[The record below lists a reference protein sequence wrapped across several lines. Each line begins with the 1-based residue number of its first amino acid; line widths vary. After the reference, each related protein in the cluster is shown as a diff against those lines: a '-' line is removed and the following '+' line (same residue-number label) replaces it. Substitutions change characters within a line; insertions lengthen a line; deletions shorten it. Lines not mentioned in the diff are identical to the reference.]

1 MRRLPVCLSLL
12 SVSCAYAQLSF
23 NLNVGLSDISF
34 ETEAAIVVDY
44 NEVDTA
50 EAIDSYKSS
59 HPYEKSV
66 ISALNTGDTN
76 GNILL
81 SHIFTKGSNAGTDW
95 ADSTDNVH
103 LLKYTKADGSFSA
116 IDGVQ
121 AASTHTV
128 LTFTDIVLTSTAT
141 PVTPV
146 PADASSITADWDAKA
161 SDLDPQAGVI
171 LKLRALGGMVFEYKR
186 PSVNDADTTTE
197 DQEPIY
203 TTASISTTD
212 QPADSTTAWNDLS
225 DNAFKAR
232 ISYAVIMSTSEYE
245 AMENLKDML
254 EKGKNTVGT
263 SAIYGEEHFDY
274 LDIGM
279 DAVYD
284 YGDVDIF
291 LSANAH
297 YPLPLSSRS
306 TTELIKF
313 NPGASVDASFGAMI
327 SYGQGK
333 FGLSAGV
340 AQMRGDYILSPLEKT
355 YTEFPKTT
363 GTNGET
369 NGTTTSF
376 TLPAEYINHTQSYT
390 SGTEGI
396 TIKDI
401 NEPLY
406 FAEIKAEGAPLYDGG
421 LSVYG
426 KFRIALSE
434 DNSDALKR
442 LRITQDTVSV
452 GARFNAFYM

>member
-66 ISALNTGDTN
+66 ISALNTADTN

-81 SHIFTKGSNAGTDW
+81 SHIFTKGSNADTDW

-103 LLKYTKADGSFSA
+103 LLKYIKDTETDNFIK
-116 IDGVQ
+116 
-121 AASTHTV
+121 
-128 LTFTDIVLTSTAT
+128 LTFTDIVLTST
-141 PVTPV
+141 VTPATIEF
-146 PADASSITADWDAKA
+146 ADVTKITGTWDAEA
-161 SDLDPQAGVI
+161 NDLDPQAGVI
-171 LKLRALGGMVFEYKR
+171 LKLRALGDMVFKYKR
-186 PSVNDADTTTE
+186 TSVNNADTTTE

-212 QPADSTTAWNDLS
+212 QPAAGTTAWDALA

-355 YTEFPKTT
+355 YTEFPKT

-369 NGTTTSF
+369 TGANTSV

-442 LRITQDTVSV
+442 LKITQDTVSI

>member
-59 HPYEKSV
+59 HPYEESV
-66 ISALNTGDTN
+66 ISALNTADTN

-81 SHIFTKGSNAGTDW
+81 SHIFTKGSNADTDW

-103 LLKYTKADGSFSA
+103 LLKYIKDTETANFIK
-116 IDGVQ
+116 
-121 AASTHTV
+121 
-128 LTFTDIVLTSTAT
+128 LTFTDIVLTST
-141 PVTPV
+141 VTPATIEFANV
-146 PADASSITADWDAKA
+146 DTINRTWDVEAD
-161 SDLDPQAGVI
+161 DLDPQAGVI
-171 LKLRALGGMVFEYKR
+171 LKLRALGDMVFKYKR
-186 PSVNDADTTTE
+186 TSVNADDTTTE

-203 TTASISTTD
+203 TTASISTTN
-212 QPADSTTAWNDLS
+212 QPAASTTAWDTLT

-355 YTEFPKTT
+355 YTEFPKT
-363 GTNGET
+363 GTNGA
-369 NGTTTSF
+369 TTGEKTSF